1 MNEKSNFWKRLK
13 NNHDKSCE
21 EMEAKPNS
29 DEYWEKLEEE
39 DNEKTT

>member
-1 MNEKSNFWKRLK
+1 MSKEFWKRLK
-13 NNHDKSCE
+13 DHYIKSCE